1 MTTSLSTILLSLL
14 KSAGTVLSLS
24 TFKFIYFQIYPN
36 LPVLILYTSTI
47 IFKLVR
53 SVFDASVDV
62 SLLVASLKSDFVA

>member
-36 LPVLILYTSTI
+36 LPVLILYISTI
-47 IFKLVR
+47 IFQLVR